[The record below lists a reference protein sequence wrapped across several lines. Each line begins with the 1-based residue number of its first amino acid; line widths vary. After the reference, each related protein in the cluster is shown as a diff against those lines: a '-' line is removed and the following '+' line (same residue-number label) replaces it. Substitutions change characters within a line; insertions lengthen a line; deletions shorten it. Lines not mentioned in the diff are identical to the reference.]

1 MECVSVDIP
10 IIDRLFW
17 NVIHEEVYSSANTCI
32 GAIVLHTWYIFFKK
46 NTCIIHIYLVVAW
59 SRDQTLAHCTLSNTT
74 ILITSQHQLTDA
86 ENLKFINDE
95 ERWVYINAIF
105 KIKITPFLSE
115 FDAVVQISGSCY
127 AALLDTSSW
136 RKKKQREGT
145 G

>member
-1 MECVSVDIP
+1 M
-10 IIDRLFW
+10 
-17 NVIHEEVYSSANTCI
+17 
-32 GAIVLHTWYIFFKK
+32 
-46 NTCIIHIYLVVAW
+46 
-59 SRDQTLAHCTLSNTT
+59 AHCTLSNTT

-127 AALLDTSSW
+127 AALLDTSSFQADDHEDDCKPSNLAHLYVVVGIKCEAVIDAGW
-136 RKKKQREGT
+136 HNDECPFPH
-145 G
+145 